1 MSPGLTSGV
10 TRQHLFTSPYLP
22 AFLRGKG
29 GLFMAIE
36 AVVAK
41 VSELEDGQM
50 KGVLVGDTKILLTRI
65 NGAYH
70 AVGAVCT
77 HYGGYL
83 PDGVLSGTRVYC
95 PWHQSAFNVITG
107 NLEEPPGFDGLPRFD
122 VRVEGENVIVVVP
135 DEPVERRTMT
145 MAKHDPVTD
154 RRTFVILGA
163 GGAGNA
169 AAETLRQDGF
179 KGRIV
184 MITTDTT
191 QPYDRPDVSKGYMKG
206 DSPKEALPWR
216 SLEFYRE
223 HDIEV
228 LLGRKVVQVDTAAKS
243 ISFGNGATMAYDALL
258 VATGG
263 VPRKLEVH
271 GADLPNIFTLR
282 SMEDADRITA
292 AAAKDKRAL
301 CVGASFI
308 AMETAA
314 ALTKRGLKV
323 TVVAPGAVPFERA
336 LGPEIGRMWQKIHED
351 NGVTFRMGR
360 KVREFD
366 GHGRVEAAILDN
378 GERLE
383 TDLVVVGI
391 GVKPA
396 TEFLTGVQL
405 NPDGSLSVDRSL
417 TAADGLYAA
426 GDIARFPEW
435 RTGEAIRIEHWRL
448 ALQHGRIAAH
458 NMAGNRTE
466 FAGVPFFW
474 TDQFDTFM
482 QYVGY
487 AADWDEIIFQG
498 SPDQRNFMAFYV
510 KNNRVLAA
518 AAINHENEMI
528 ALAEL
533 MRLNRAPAPAECRQG
548 LDLLARL
555 QGAAKPPLSLAAAK
569 ILA

>member
-1 MSPGLTSGV
+1 
-10 TRQHLFTSPYLP
+10 
-22 AFLRGKG
+22 
-29 GLFMAIE
+29 MARE

-41 VSELEDGQM
+41 VSELKDGQM
-50 KGVLVGDTKILLTRI
+50 KGVLVGDTKVLLTRI
-65 NGAYH
+65 NGAFH

-107 NLEEPPGFDGLPRFD
+107 DLEEPPGFDGLPRFD
-122 VRVEGENVIVVVP
+122 VRVEGENVLVSVP
-135 DEPVERRTMT
+135 DEPVERRPMEMVRHEP
-145 MAKHDPVTD
+145 MADQ
-154 RRTFVILGA
+154 RTFVILGA

-184 MITTDTT
+184 MITADTT
-191 QPYDRPDVSKGYMKG
+191 QPYDRPDVSKGYLKG

-216 SLEFYRE
+216 SLDFYRE
-223 HDIEV
+223 RDIEV
-228 LLGRKVVQVDTAAKS
+228 LLGRKVTQVDAAARL
-243 ISFGNGATMAYDALL
+243 ISFGNGATMKYDALL

-263 VPRKLEVH
+263 VPRSLEVP
-271 GADLPNIFTLR
+271 GANLPNIFMLR
-282 SMEDADRITA
+282 SLDDADRIMA
-292 AAAKDKRAL
+292 AAGKDKQAL

-323 TVVAPGAVPFERA
+323 TVVAPGAVPFEGT
-336 LGPEIGRMWQKIHED
+336 LGPEIGRMWLKIHEE
-351 NGVTFRMGR
+351 NGVTFRLGR
-360 KVREFD
+360 KVREFE
-366 GHGRVEAAILDN
+366 GHGRVEAARLDN

-383 TDLVVVGI
+383 TDLVVVGV
-391 GVKPA
+391 GVRPA
-396 TEFLTGVQL
+396 TEFLQGVRL
-405 NPDGSLSVDRSL
+405 NPDGSLAVDRSL
-417 TAADGLYAA
+417 AAAEGLYAA
-426 GDIARFPEW
+426 GDIARFPDW

-458 NMAGNRTE
+458 NMAGKKME

-487 AADWDEIIFQG
+487 ARSWDEIIFQG
-498 SPDQRNFMAFYV
+498 SPDQRNFLAFYV
-510 KNNRVLAA
+510 KNGRVLAA

-533 MRLNRAPAPAECRQG
+533 MRLNKMPTPAECRQG
-548 LDLLARL
+548 IDLLARL
-555 QGAAKPPLSLAAAK
+555 QGTPKPPLSLAAAR